1 MFTKKFWS
9 RRDDTLKAALIHD
22 WLNGMRGGE
31 KVLESFCDLYPDAPI
46 FTLFYEPDCVSEKI
60 RTRMVIPSV
69 LQKFPLA
76 RRYYRH
82 YLPLFPWAIR
92 RFDLAGFDHVISISH
107 CAAKGVRI
115 PKGAVHICYCLTPM
129 RYIWDKFD
137 DYFGVGFSPEGA
149 AMGLLRGKLRR
160 WDVATSAGVNFFVA
174 TSRHIAEKI
183 RVYFARESEVIPPPV
198 DAEYFSPAG
207 ADEEAQEPATPKGE
221 YYLIVSALVPY
232 KRVDVA
238 VEAFRGRR
246 ERLFIAGSG
255 PEENKLR
262 RNATDNVTFLGWVEN
277 DVLRELYRHCR
288 ALIFPQEEDF
298 GIAPLEAMACGK
310 PVVAYGRGGI
320 LDTVEE
326 GRTGLFFR
334 EQTPESVRRALDSFR
349 RDDFDPAVLRRH
361 ALKFTRENFTAR
373 WRAFLKEKAGVQ
385 C

>member
-9 RRDDTLKAALIHD
+9 RRDDILKAALIHD

-137 DYFGVGFSPEGA
+137 DYFSVGFSPEGA
-149 AMGLLRGKLRR
+149 VMGLLRGKLRR
-160 WDVATSAGVNFFVA
+160 WDVTTSAGVNFFVA

-198 DAEYFSPAG
+198 DAEYFSPAE
-207 ADEEAQEPATPKGE
+207 ADEAAQKAAAAKED

-255 PEENKLR
+255 PEEKKLR

-298 GIAPLEAMACGK
+298 GIAPLEAMACGS

-334 EQTPESVRRALDSFR
+334 EQTPESLRRALDSFR
-349 RDDFDPAVLRRH
+349 RDDFDPEVLRRH

-373 WRAFLKEKAGVQ
+373 WRAFLKEKALV
-385 C
+385 

>member
-1 MFTKKFWS
+1 MFTEKFWS
-9 RRDDTLKAALIHD
+9 RRDDILKAALIHD

-31 KVLESFCDLYPDAPI
+31 KVLESFCDLYLDAPI

-137 DYFGVGFSPEGA
+137 DYFSVGFSPEGA
-149 AMGLLRGKLRR
+149 VMGLLRGKLRR
-160 WDVATSAGVNFFVA
+160 WDVKTSAGVDFFVA

-207 ADEEAQEPATPKGE
+207 ADEEARKAAAPKGD

-255 PEENKLR
+255 PEEKKLR

-277 DVLRELYRHCR
+277 DILRELYRHCR
-288 ALIFPQEEDF
+288 ALLFPQEEDF
-298 GIAPLEAMACGK
+298 GIAPLEAMACGR

-334 EQTPESVRRALDSFR
+334 EQTPESLRRALDSFR
-349 RDDFDPAVLRRH
+349 REDFDPAVLRRH
-361 ALKFTRENFTAR
+361 ALKFTREHFTAR
-373 WRAFLKEKAGVQ
+373 WRAFLKEKVGV
-385 C
+385 